1 MAALPQ
7 PLPDVLERA
16 RVEERQRALRALLM
30 HPLMDTRHSAFPLVR
45 RHQGPLREWLAAE
58 TGWHLQVESEFARL
72 YKRPADLRDGTR
84 GAALGTASQAT
95 TFSRRRYALL
105 CLTLADLERGDQQIT
120 LARLGAGLI
129 QAAAD
134 PALEAA
140 GLRFRLDHQEER
152 RDLVATVRLL
162 LEYGVL
168 TRVAGDEEAFVRD
181 QQGSDALYDIN
192 RRLLAA
198 LLVSVRG
205 PSLVEMEG
213 PVADFEERLQ
223 ALTDA
228 FVPDTQEGR
237 NRALRHAIT
246 ARLLDDPGV
255 YWDELGD
262 DARHYLTSQR
272 AAITRRIAE
281 ATELV
286 PEIRA
291 EGIAMVDPGLN
302 LTDQSLP
309 SEGTEGHVTLLIAAH
324 LAAAPEGTTSTLE
337 MLAEQVRRWR
347 PQYKGYWRR
356 SALAEGSERALAR
369 QAVEQLRRLRLLAVT
384 DDGRV
389 HPLPALSRFAV
400 EAARTPQGKPH
411 ALTSAL
417 PAGHEGL
424 PR

>member
-1 MAALPQ
+1 
-7 PLPDVLERA
+7 
-16 RVEERQRALRALLM
+16 
-30 HPLMDTRHSAFPLVR
+30 
-45 RHQGPLREWLAAE
+45 
-58 TGWHLQVESEFARL
+58 
-72 YKRPADLRDGTR
+72 
-84 GAALGTASQAT
+84 
-95 TFSRRRYALL
+95 
-105 CLTLADLERGDQQIT
+105 
-120 LARLGAGLI
+120 
-129 QAAAD
+129 
-134 PALEAA
+134 
-140 GLRFRLDHQEER
+140 
-152 RDLVATVRLL
+152 
-162 LEYGVL
+162 
-168 TRVAGDEEAFVRD
+168 
-181 QQGSDALYDIN
+181 
-192 RRLLAA
+192 
-198 LLVSVRG
+198 
-205 PSLVEMEG
+205 
-213 PVADFEERLQ
+213 
-223 ALTDA
+223 
-228 FVPDTQEGR
+228 VPDTQEGR

-246 ARLLDDPGV
+246 ARLLDDPVV

-286 PEIRA
+286 PEIRG
-291 EGIAMVDPGLN
+291 EGIAMVDPSQN

-324 LAAAPEGTTSTLE
+324 LAEAPEGTTFTLE
-337 MLAEQVRRWR
+337 LLAEQVRRWR

-389 HPLPALSRFAV
+389 RPLPALSRFAV

-411 ALTSAL
+411 ALTPAL

>member
-1 MAALPQ
+1 MAMQPQ

-16 RVEERQRALRALLM
+16 RAEERQRALRALLM
-30 HPLMDTRHSAFPLVR
+30 HPLMDTRHPAFPLVR
-45 RHQGPLREWLAAE
+45 RHQGPLREWLADE

-72 YKRPADLRDGTR
+72 YKRPADLTDATR
-84 GAALGTASQAT
+84 GATLGTASQTT

-105 CLTLADLERGDQQIT
+105 CLILADLERGELQTT
-120 LARLGAGLI
+120 LGRLASGLI

-134 PALEAA
+134 PVLEAA
-140 GLRFRLDHQEER
+140 GLEFRYNHQDER

-162 LEYGVL
+162 VEHGVM
-168 TRVAGDEEAFVRD
+168 TRVAGDEEAFVKD

-213 PVADFEERLQ
+213 PVPDFEERLR
-223 ALTDA
+223 ALTRA
-228 FVPDTQEGR
+228 FIPDTQDGR
-237 NRALRHAIT
+237 NRALRHALT
-246 ARLLDDPGV
+246 ARLLDDPVV
-255 YWDELGD
+255 YWDELD
-262 DARHYLTSQR
+262 EDARQYLTSQR
-272 AAITRRIAE
+272 LAITRRIAE
-281 ATELV
+281 ATDLI

-291 EGIAMVDPGLN
+291 EGIAMVDPGQR

-324 LAAAPEGTTSTLE
+324 LAEAPEGTRFTLE
-337 MLAEQVRRWR
+337 SLSEQIRLWR

-369 QAVEQLRRLRLLAVT
+369 QAIEQLRRLRLLGIT
-384 DDGRV
+384 EDGQI

-400 EAARTPQGKPH
+400 EAPRKPRTAARQETLD
-411 ALTSAL
+411 AN
-417 PAGHEGL
+417 
-424 PR
+424 